1 MAALEMTTTRSAIKT
16 PRRFHIFMC
25 RTSAVEPS
33 EPSEPSEPVEP
44 AEPIS
49 YVIKGRSA
57 PWANP
62 EP

>member
-16 PRRFHIFMC
+16 PRRFHILMR

-33 EPSEPSEPVEP
+33 ESVEP

>member
-16 PRRFHIFMC
+16 PRRFHIFMR
-25 RTSAVEPS
+25 RTSAV

>member
-1 MAALEMTTTRSAIKT
+1 MAALEMTTTQSAIKT
-16 PRRFHIFMC
+16 PRRFHIFMR
-25 RTSAVEPS
+25 RTTAV
-33 EPSEPSEPVEP
+33 EPSEPVEP